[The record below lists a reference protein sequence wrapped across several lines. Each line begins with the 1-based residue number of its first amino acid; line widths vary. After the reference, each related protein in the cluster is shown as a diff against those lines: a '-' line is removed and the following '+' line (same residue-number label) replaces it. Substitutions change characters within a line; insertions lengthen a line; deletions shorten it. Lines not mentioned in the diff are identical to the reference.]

1 MAASKKKSFTF
12 EENEIALI
20 GRAYAHPARVR
31 ILKILGENGYT
42 RNCDLVA
49 ILGLDKSTIHD
60 HVKKLE
66 DAGLIKIEF
75 NLNSFCMSS
84 CTGTYFCIRWILFC
98 ASNITRNYFFYSF
111 YF

>member
-75 NLNSFCMSS
+75 NLNSF
-84 CTGTYFCIRWILFC
+84 YVLKNRAYELKKAKLFDQ
-98 ASNITRNYFFYSF
+98 RSF
-111 YF
+111 